1 MFTLYFIFQ
10 VCIEGSQLCLVN
22 VTAHDLSYI
31 IPSRDSLF
39 SNAAVDRL
47 QQLVY
52 EKAMRLRIMMKMHGL
67 SDAVYWLVTFCWYL
81 VLSVVY
87 FMLLIGFGSAIGL
100 KFFTLN
106 SYGTP
111 PLSPSSPHPFDS

>member
-1 MFTLYFIFQ
+1 VVHGQTTELFLLCPLLYRLFT
-10 VCIEGSQLCLVN
+10 
-22 VTAHDLSYI
+22 
-31 IPSRDSLF
+31 R
-39 SNAAVDRL
+39 RL

-67 SDAVYWLVTFCWYL
+67 SDGVYWLVTFCWYL

-87 FMLLIGFGSAIGL
+87 FVLLLVFGSAIGL

-111 PLSPSSPHPFDS
+111 SIRKCLLPIAIYAPM